1 MRHSG
6 VLRRVIG
13 GCAALVVL
21 TASIVPAAAQQTL
34 RFVSWQVNE
43 PGFGEWWQSVIQ
55 EFEQKHEGVTI
66 EFVNVP
72 RDSFADQMTTLFA
85 SGSPPEIVHLASFE
99 FHAFADNGWLE
110 NLDPY
115 IERSGLDLSEWAGQD
130 RCRWE
135 GQHVCLMMLYF
146 GGIMA
151 YNAALFDEA
160 GIAVPTTYEEHLE
173 AARALTRDLD
183 GDGLIDQ
190 YGVGLSTASGPGVY
204 LTELLSYALDAG
216 ADWTNAEG
224 DPTFDTPEM
233 AEALGRWKTLIQENL
248 TPLDLAAGD
257 VRQLFIE
264 GRIAMRIDGPW
275 LYGVMRQ
282 AEPEIREQL
291 KVAPPPLHPPLGGSS
306 NVLAI
311 PSELDDDTKQLVWE
325 FIELVTSREQ
335 QERYAAVAASPAPRP
350 DAVPSD
356 IEAAV
361 PHFDILLQTMKE
373 ASAAGVDR
381 IPTGFEV
388 QYNEFSKM
396 VQEEAQRMLIEDLDP
411 ADAAARMQERALALR

>member
-1 MRHSG
+1 MRHSS
-6 VLRRVIG
+6 VRRWATG
-13 GCAALVVL
+13 GCTALVL
-21 TASIVPAAAQQTL
+21 MTALAVPAVAQQTL

-43 PGFGEWWQSVIQ
+43 PGFGEWWKAAIE
-55 EFEQKHEGVTI
+55 EFERSHEGVTI

-99 FHAFADNGWLE
+99 FHAFAENGWLE

-115 IERSGLDLSEWAGQD
+115 IEQSGLDVSDWAGQD
-130 RCRWE
+130 LCHWDS
-135 GQHVCLMMLYF
+135 QQVCLMMLYF
-146 GGIMA
+146 GGIMG
-151 YNAALFDEA
+151 YNEALFEEA
-160 GIAVPTTYEEHLE
+160 GLAVPTNYEEHIE
-173 AARALTRDLD
+173 AARALTRDVD

-204 LTELLSYALDAG
+204 LTEFLSYVLDAG
-216 ADWTNAEG
+216 ASWTDDEG
-224 DPTFDTPEM
+224 QPSFDTPEM
-233 AEALGRWKTLIQENL
+233 AEALGRWKALISENL

-282 AEPEIREQL
+282 AEPELREQL
-291 KVAPPPLHPPLGGSS
+291 KVVAPPLHPPLGGSS

-311 PSELDDDTKQLVWE
+311 PSEIDDDTKQLVWE
-325 FIELVTSREQ
+325 FIELVASEEQ
-335 QERYAAVAASPAPRP
+335 QEKFAAAAASPAPRP
-350 DAVPSD
+350 GAVPD
-356 IEAAV
+356 GIEESV
-361 PHFDILLQTMKE
+361 PHFEILLQTMNE

-381 IPTGFEV
+381 IPTGFEI

-396 VQEEAQRMLIEDLDP
+396 VQEEMQRMLIEDLDP
-411 ADAAARMQERALALR
+411 KDTAGRMQERALALK

>member
-1 MRHSG
+1 MQHAT
-6 VLRRVIG
+6 VLRRAIS
-13 GCAALVVL
+13 GCAALVL
-21 TASIVPAAAQQTL
+21 MTAWAAPAAAQQTL

-43 PGFGEWWQSVIQ
+43 PGFGEWWQAAIE
-55 EFEQKHEGVTI
+55 EFERTHDGVTI
-66 EFVNVP
+66 EFINVP

-115 IERSGLDLSEWAGQD
+115 IERSGIDISGWAGQNLCHWD
-130 RCRWE
+130 
-135 GQHVCLMMLYF
+135 GHHVCLMMLYF
-146 GGIMA
+146 GGIMG
-151 YNAALFDEA
+151 YNAALFEEA
-160 GIAVPTTYEEHLE
+160 GIAVPTTYEEHIE
-173 AARALTRDLD
+173 AARALTQDVN

-190 YGVGLSTASGPGVY
+190 YGVGLSTASGAGVY

-216 ADWTNAEG
+216 ASWTNAEG
-224 DPTFDTPEM
+224 EPTFDTPEM
-233 AEALGRWKTLIQENL
+233 AEALGRWKALISENL

-282 AEPEIREQL
+282 AEPELREQL
-291 KVAPPPLHPPLGGSS
+291 KVAAPPLRPPLGGSS

-311 PSELDDDTKQLVWE
+311 PSEIDDDTKQLVWE
-325 FIELVTSREQ
+325 FIELVASQEQ
-335 QERYAAVAASPAPRP
+335 QERFAAAAASPAPRP
-350 DAVPSD
+350 GAVPAG

-361 PHFDILLQTMKE
+361 PHFDILLQTMNE
-373 ASAAGVDR
+373 ASVAGVDR

-411 ADAAARMQERALALR
+411 KEAAARMQERALALK

>member
-1 MRHSG
+1 MA
-6 VLRRVIG
+6 L
-13 GCAALVVL
+13 AA
-21 TASIVPAAAQQTL
+21 AAAAQQTL

-43 PGFGEWWQSVIQ
+43 PGFGEWWHAVIE
-55 EFEQKHEGVTI
+55 EFEQTHDGVTI
-66 EFVNVP
+66 EFINVP

-115 IERSGLDLSEWAGQD
+115 IERAGLDVSAWAGQNLCHWD
-130 RCRWE
+130 
-135 GQHVCLMMLYF
+135 GQHVCLMLLYF
-146 GGIMA
+146 GGIMG
-151 YNAALFDEA
+151 YNAAMFEEA
-160 GIAVPTTYEEHLE
+160 GIAVPTTYEEHIE
-173 AARALTRDLD
+173 AARALTQDLD
-183 GDGLIDQ
+183 GDGLIDR

-204 LTELLSYALDAG
+204 LTELLSYVIDAG
-216 ADWTNAEG
+216 ASWTDEAGE
-224 DPTFDTPEM
+224 PTFDTPEM
-233 AEALGRWKTLIQENL
+233 AEALGRWKTLIGENL

-282 AEPEIREQL
+282 AAPELVDQL
-291 KVAPPPLHPPLGGSS
+291 KVAAPPLQPPLGGSS

-311 PSELDDDTKQLVWE
+311 PSEIDDDTKQLVWE
-325 FIELVTSREQ
+325 FIELVASEEQ
-335 QERYAAVAASPAPRP
+335 QRHFAAAAASPAPRP
-350 DAVPSD
+350 GAVPDD
-356 IEAAV
+356 IEGAV
-361 PHFDILLQTMKE
+361 PHFDILLQTMDE

-381 IPTGFEV
+381 IPAGFEV

-411 ADAAARMQERALALR
+411 KDAAARMQERALALR